1 MTGQLLKTRFRGVL
15 SGAVAILL
23 TLGVCNG
30 IQTLLADTA
39 LASLDGEQATVNN
52 SPTLVL
58 SLEIPIDPNAPPYVP
73 SYPPSSQYA
82 SPFESVSTPE
92 PSEEMNPAFYYS
104 KEFFDT
110 SDARVK
116 SLHLEVMDI

>member
-1 MTGQLLKTRFRGVL
+1 MTGQLSKTKFRGVL

-23 TLGVCNG
+23 ALGVSNG

-39 LASLDGEQATVNN
+39 LASLDGAQTSVE
-52 SPTLVL
+52 SPGLML
-58 SLEIPIDPNAPPYVP
+58 SLEIPIDPNAPAYVP
-73 SYPPSSQYA
+73 SYPPSSPYA
-82 SPFESVSTPE
+82 SPFQSVSTPE
-92 PSEEMNPAFYYS
+92 QREEMNPAFYYS

-116 SLHLEVMDI
+116 SLHLEVIDI